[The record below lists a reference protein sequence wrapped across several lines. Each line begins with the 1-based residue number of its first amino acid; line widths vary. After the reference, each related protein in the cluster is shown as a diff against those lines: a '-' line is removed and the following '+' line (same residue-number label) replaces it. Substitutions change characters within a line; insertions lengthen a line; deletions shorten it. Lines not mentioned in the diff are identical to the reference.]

1 MNSTTPY
8 AAQLHT
14 HPLICTD
21 PELLIPSYKTRF
33 DKSFL
38 FFSRGK
44 TLFSRVHNVNRL
56 CFMGTVIS
64 VTTTQIVTWK

>member
-1 MNSTTPY
+1 MSLNKYIGAHTRMHSTTPY

-21 PELLIPSYKTRF
+21 PELLIPCYKARF

-38 FFSRGK
+38 QESI
-44 TLFSRVHNVNRL
+44 TLSGYAL
-56 CFMGTVIS
+56 WA
-64 VTTTQIVTWK
+64 Q